1 MSFFAA
7 CLQRLEVPH
16 PPGQPRPTWLLNND
30 IKPIEKARR
39 TWSWH
44 EYFSF
49 WCVAAFNIT
58 NFQLGS
64 GLLATGLN
72 WWQTIIATLIGHILA
87 SLLIIITSFPGLEYQ
102 ISFPV
107 AMRISWGF
115 YGSAF
120 VVLNRI
126 LLSIVWFGVQSW
138 QGGQMAYVCIRAIWP
153 SIDDIPNTIPASTG
167 MTLPTFVGFV
177 VFSVIQVPFLMLGP
191 GRLKYILH
199 VGAIG
204 GFICQ
209 LVLVVWAGAT
219 KGPEGF
225 GEVLSSTNKLANG
238 DAGWI
243 FLLGVGTTMSSITA
257 GTLSIGD
264 YARFARNRS
273 AGIWSQGMGAFPTWI
288 ANVFGMLT
296 IAATQKRYGAPLW
309 SVASL
314 LTAMQDADSS
324 SKTRVGIFFCA
335 FVFGITQLVLNI
347 SGNSFCG
354 GTDMSTLLPKY
365 INIRRGQVITAILGT
380 VINPWYLL
388 SGALV
393 FISVLSSYVVFL
405 QPFIGIAAAH
415 YFILQKR
422 RIKVSDLYVTGNQ
435 SIYWYNFGVN
445 WRTVLSW
452 AVGVFPH
459 LPGLVHAVNPKI
471 TVTAGASQLYYI
483 ASITGFVIPFT
494 LTVLLDYAVPI
505 QAQKNFIQSV
515 TVQEA
520 QYMANEMAEASDKSA
535 EGIAHLTPG
544 GNVVDHKIPE
554 THSKALC

>member
-1 MSFFAA
+1 MSSF
-7 CLQRLEVPH
+7 LQRLEVPH

-39 TWSWH
+39 TWSWY

-49 WCVAAFNIT
+49 WCVGAFNIT

-64 GLLATGLN
+64 ALLATGLN
-72 WWQTIIATLIGHILA
+72 WWQTTVATLIGHILA
-87 SLLIIITSFPGLEYQ
+87 AVLIVITSFPGLEYH

-115 YGSAF
+115 YGSTF

-153 SIDDIPNTIPASTG
+153 SIDRIPNTIPASTG
-167 MTLPTFVGFV
+167 MTLPMFVGFII
-177 VFSVIQVPFLMLGP
+177 FSLIQIPFLILGP
-191 GRLKYILH
+191 GRLRYMLH

-209 LVLVVWAGAT
+209 LVLVSWAGGT
-219 KGPEGF
+219 KGSQGF
-225 GEVLSSTNKLANG
+225 GEILDSTNKLSGSN
-238 DAGWI
+238 AGWM
-243 FLLGVGTTMSSITA
+243 FLLGIGSTMSSITA

-264 YARFARNRS
+264 YTRFAKKPS
-273 AGIWSQGMGAFPTWI
+273 DGIWSQAMGAFPVWL
-288 ANVFGMLT
+288 ANVIGMLT
-296 IAATQKRYGAPLW
+296 IAATQKRFGSALW

-314 LTAMQDADSS
+314 LMAIQDADPS

-354 GTDMSTLLPKY
+354 GTDMSALFPKY
-365 INIRRGQVITAILGT
+365 INIRRGQALTAILGT

-388 SGALV
+388 SGAIV

-405 QPFIGIAAAH
+405 QPFVGIAAAH
-415 YFILQKR
+415 YFIIQKR
-422 RIKVSDLYVTGNQ
+422 RIKVPDLYITGNQ
-435 SIYWYNFGVN
+435 SIYWYDFGVN
-445 WRTVLSW
+445 WRTVLAW
-452 AVGVFPH
+452 LVGVIPH
-459 LPGLVHAVNPKI
+459 LPGMVHSVNPKLP
-471 TVTAGASQLYYI
+471 VTDGASHLYYI
-483 ASITGFVIPFT
+483 ASITGFFIPFT
-494 LTVLLDYAVPI
+494 VSIALDYLVPVK
-505 QAQKNFIQSV
+505 AQKDFIQSV
-515 TVQEA
+515 SIREA
-520 QYMANEMAEASDKSA
+520 QDIASEMAESNEKSA
-535 EGIAHLTPG
+535 DGAAHLNTDRESS
-544 GNVVDHKIPE
+544 VEHKIPE
-554 THSKALC
+554 TNSHSV

>member
-1 MSFFAA
+1 MSSFAA
-7 CLQRLEVPH
+7 LLQRLEVPH

-39 TWSWH
+39 TWRWH

-49 WCVAAFNIT
+49 WCVGAFNIT

-64 GLLATGLN
+64 ALLAIGLN
-72 WWQTIIATLIGHILA
+72 WWQTTLASLIGHVLA
-87 SLLIIITSFPGLEYQ
+87 ALLIVVTSFPGLEYQ

-138 QGGQMAYVCIRAIWP
+138 QGGQMTYVCIRAIWP
-153 SIDDIPNTIPASTG
+153 SIDKIPNTIPASTG
-167 MTLPTFVGFV
+167 MTLPAFVGFII
-177 VFSVIQVPFLMLGP
+177 FSVIQVPFLIIGP
-191 GRLKYILH
+191 GRLRYMLH

-209 LVLVVWAGAT
+209 LVLVSWAGAT
-219 KGPEGF
+219 KGSQGF
-225 GEVLSSTNKLANG
+225 GEVLDSTNKLSGSN
-238 DAGWI
+238 AGWI
-243 FLLGVGTTMSSITA
+243 FLLGVGSTMSSITA

-264 YARFARNRS
+264 YARFARRQS
-273 AGIWSQGMGAFPTWI
+273 SGIWSQGMGAFPAWI

-296 IAATQKRYGAPLW
+296 IAATQKRYGSPLW

-314 LTAMQDADSS
+314 LMAMQDDDPS

-354 GTDMSTLLPKY
+354 GTDMSALLPKY
-365 INIRRGQVITAILGT
+365 INIRRGQFLTAILGT

-415 YFILQKR
+415 YFIVQKR
-422 RIKVSDLYVTGNQ
+422 RIKVSDLYITGNR

-452 AVGVFPH
+452 AVGVAPH
-459 LPGLVHAVNPKI
+459 MPGLIHAVNPTI
-471 TVTAGASQLYYI
+471 SVSAGASHLYYI
-483 ASITGFVIPFT
+483 ASITGFVIPFA
-494 LTVLLDYAVPI
+494 LTILLDYLAPVK
-505 QAQKNFIQSV
+505 AQKDFIQSV
-515 TVQEA
+515 TLQDA
-520 QYMANEMAEASDKSA
+520 QDMAHEMAEAGDKSA
-535 EGIAHLTPG
+535 EGTHGENSVEDKVPDI
-544 GNVVDHKIPE
+544 
-554 THSKALC
+554 HSKDLN

>member
-1 MSFFAA
+1 MVSSSF
-7 CLQRLEVPH
+7 LQRLEVPH

-39 TWSWH
+39 TWSWY

-49 WCVAAFNIT
+49 WCVGAFNIT

-64 GLLATGLN
+64 ALLATGLN
-72 WWQTIIATLIGHILA
+72 WWQTTVATLIGHILA
-87 SLLIIITSFPGLEYQ
+87 SLLIIITSYPGLEYQ

-153 SIDDIPNTIPASTG
+153 SIDRIPNTIPASTG
-167 MTLPTFVGFV
+167 MTLPMFVGFI
-177 VFSVIQVPFLMLGP
+177 VFSLIQVPFLILGP
-191 GRLKYILH
+191 GRLRYMLH

-209 LVLVVWAGAT
+209 LVLVSWAGGT
-219 KGPEGF
+219 KGPQGF
-225 GEVLSSTNKLANG
+225 GEILDSTNKLSG
-238 DAGWI
+238 SDAGWM
-243 FLLGVGTTMSSITA
+243 FVLGIGSTMSSITA

-264 YARFARNRS
+264 YARFARKRS
-273 AGIWSQGMGAFPTWI
+273 DGIWSQGMGAFPAWI
-288 ANVFGMLT
+288 ANVIGMLT
-296 IAATQKRYGAPLW
+296 IAATQKRYGAALW

-314 LTAMQDADSS
+314 LMAIQDADPS

-354 GTDMSTLLPKY
+354 GTDMSALLPKY
-365 INIRRGQVITAILGT
+365 INIRRGQALTAILGT

-405 QPFIGIAAAH
+405 QPFVGIAAAH
-415 YFILQKR
+415 YFVIQKR
-422 RIKVSDLYVTGNQ
+422 RLKVPDLYITGKQ
-435 SIYWYNFGVN
+435 SIYWYDFGVN
-445 WRTVLSW
+445 WRTVLAW
-452 AVGVFPH
+452 LVGVTPH
-459 LPGLVHAVNPKI
+459 MPGMVHSVNPKLP
-471 TVTAGASQLYYI
+471 VTAGASHLYYI
-483 ASITGFVIPFT
+483 ASITGFFIPFT
-494 LTVLLDYAVPI
+494 VSIALDYLVPVKV
-505 QAQKNFIQSV
+505 QKDFIQSV
-515 TVQEA
+515 SVREA
-520 QYMANEMAEASDKSA
+520 QDIASEMAESNEKSA
-535 EGIAHLTPG
+535 EGAARLSPDRESS
-544 GNVVDHKIPE
+544 VEHKIPE
-554 THSKALC
+554 ANSHSV